1 MTNWQKYK
9 LEDLAEDIA
18 MGPFGSNIKTDNF
31 RPSGVPVI
39 RGQNL
44 VEGGFDNS
52 NFVFIS
58 EEKAQSLKR
67 SIAYPDEL
75 VFTHRGTLGQ
85 VGVIPKNKYPY
96 YLVSQSQMRL
106 AVKKDILNP
115 KFLYYFFKSQIG
127 QNELLK
133 NVSQVG
139 VPAIASPTK
148 SLKDIDII
156 IPDLPTQSRI
166 ASILSCLDDKIELNH
181 RMNQTLE
188 QMAQA
193 LFNHYFVDN
202 IDPDNLPEGWTQ
214 KSIGEVVSVKDGTH
228 DSPKP
233 KEYGYYL
240 ITSKHIKGSKI
251 DFNQA
256 YFISDKD
263 YIDVNRRSKVDT
275 YDILLTMIG
284 TVGVVHLVTENP
296 VNFAIKNIGLF
307 KSSERTDLFEFIYLY
322 LSSKKIKDY
331 LETRT
336 TGSTQQYL
344 TLQTLRNIPITI
356 PTDSVLKDF
365 KSKAHP
371 LIRKIRSN
379 DDEVLLLTKIRD
391 TLLPKLMSDEIDVD
405 ALLKKEEQRIENLET
420 A

>member
-1 MTNWQKYK
+1 MTNWRKYK

-58 EEKAQSLKR
+58 EEKAESLKR

-85 VGVIPKNKYPY
+85 VGVIPKNRYPY

-148 SLKDIDII
+148 SLKDIDIT

-166 ASILSCLDDKIELNH
+166 ASILSSLDDKIELNR

-202 IDPDNLPEGWTQ
+202 IDPDNLPEGWKKGKVQDLFILQRGFDLPASERIHGKFEVIAASGSNGFHKTAMV
-214 KSIGEVVSVKDGTH
+214 KGPGITTGRSGVIGNVFYILEDFWPLNTSLYIKEFKHSTPLHAFYVLKQIDLKGLNGGSAVPTLNRNHVHSLEIAI
-228 DSPKP
+228 PP
-233 KEYGYYL
+233 KE
-240 ITSKHIKGSKI
+240 KI
-251 DFNQA
+251 VEFE
-256 YFISDKD
+256 
-263 YIDVNRRSKVDT
+263 RRVKSLF
-275 YDILLTMIG
+275 LLKR
-284 TVGVVHLVTENP
+284 
-296 VNFAIKNIGLF
+296 KN
-307 KSSERTDLFEFIYLY
+307 E
-322 LSSKKIKDY
+322 
-331 LETRT
+331 
-336 TGSTQQYL
+336 QQ
-344 TLQTLRNIPITI
+344 NITI
-356 PTDSVLKDF
+356 
-365 KSKAHP
+365 A
-371 LIRKIRSN
+371 
-379 DDEVLLLTKIRD
+379 KIRD
-391 TLLPKLMSDEIDVD
+391 TLLPKLMSGEIDVS
-405 ALLKKEEQRIENLET
+405 AVAKEEMLSEL
-420 A
+420 